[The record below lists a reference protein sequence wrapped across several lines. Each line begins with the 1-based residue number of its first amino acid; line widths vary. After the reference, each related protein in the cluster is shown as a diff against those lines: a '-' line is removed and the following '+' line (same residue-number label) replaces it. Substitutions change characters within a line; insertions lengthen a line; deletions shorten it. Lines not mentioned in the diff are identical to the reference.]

1 MNAQKSG
8 RLVLSLIKIPA
19 ATDVVKMATEGGA
32 HVHRIKTP
40 LVAQPIQS
48 LMPAVGKERRSAPG
62 VMILVMK
69 ARSTHLS
76 SLNRGGRVWGNK
88 PIFFAHIMN
97 ARPIS
102 RSKGIISV
110 GASLLIIIR
119 SCGKL
124 VISIMR
130 FIANNLFSQHLRGVH
145 IKPYQ
150 CPRCYTRYGRSNERD
165 RHVKGKTCYPHEN
178 IKNYVVEFGEKILN
192 STEDGLYEILY
203 VNGKK
208 QYDLLDQTDGMRKL
222 ICI

>member
-8 RLVLSLIKIPA
+8 RLVLGLIKIPA
-19 ATDVVKMATEGGA
+19 ATVAKMTTEGGA
-32 HVHRIKTP
+32 HRIKTP

-48 LMPAVGKERRSAPG
+48 LMLAVGKERRSAPE
-62 VMILVMK
+62 MTILVMK

-76 SLNRGGRVWGNK
+76 SLDQRSRVWRHGPN
-88 PIFFAHIMN
+88 FFAHIIN
-97 ARPIS
+97 TRPIS

-110 GASLLIIIR
+110 RPRLLKIIR
-119 SCGKL
+119 SYGKL

-165 RHVKGKTCYPHEN
+165 RHVRGKTCYPHES
-178 IKNYVVEFGEKILN
+178 IQNYVVEFGEKILN